1 MHVDMGSRVAFK
13 SLKGSVSPEEWQ
25 TREEMAACFRLIEHF
40 GYNGTI
46 NNHISA
52 RVPGEP
58 DHFLI
63 NPGGYLFSEL
73 CASSLVKVHLDGTI
87 LSEAPTGLVNP
98 AGYVIHSAI
107 MAGRRD
113 VNCAIHLHTVPGV
126 AVSVQK
132 DGLRYY
138 CQESMR
144 FYGKIGFHEYEGISR
159 DTSEQEGLVR
169 DLADNMVLLLRNH
182 GTIVVG
188 GSIADTFTYTVNF
201 ERSCEIQMS
210 AERAGAELIIPS
222 AETCL
227 QTREQTRPTGNR
239 SSGDKAWRAYRR
251 IADAYYPS
259 YVN

>member
-1 MHVDMGSRVAFK
+1 MHVDMGARVEFQ
-13 SLKGSVSPEEWQ
+13 SLKGTVSPQEWQ
-25 TREEMAACFRLIEHF
+25 LREEMAACFRLIEHF

-46 NNHISA
+46 NNHMSA

-73 CASSLVKVHLDGTI
+73 CASSLVKVHMDGRI
-87 LSEAPTGLVNP
+87 LSPAPTGIVNP

-107 MAGRRD
+107 MSGRPD

-126 AVSVQK
+126 AVSTQK
-132 DGLRYY
+132 DGLRFY

-159 DTSEQEGLVR
+159 DTEEREGLIR
-169 DLADNMVLLLRNH
+169 DLGDNMILLLRNH

-188 GSIADTFTYTVNF
+188 GSVADAFTYAVNF
-201 ERSCEIQMS
+201 ERSCQIQMM
-210 AERAGAELIIPS
+210 AESTGAEVIIPPP
-222 AETCL
+222 EMC
-227 QTREQTRPTGNR
+227 EQTRQQTLPRDNR
-239 SSGDKAWRAYRR
+239 PAGEKAWRAYRR

-259 YVN
+259 YLN